1 MTQVASID
9 FDSSAGAVGGRSR
22 RATDA
27 IVSAASRWRVPA
39 LVVALWQGASSFGL
53 ISDTLLPAPTS
64 VLAAG
69 WRLTRSGELAA
80 NIEVS
85 FLRAIAGLDV

>member
-1 MTQVASID
+1 M
-9 FDSSAGAVGGRSR
+9 RLR
-22 RATDA
+22 RA
-27 IVSAASRWRVPA
+27 VAAFARGASKWLVPA

-69 WRLTRSGELAA
+69 WRLARSGELIA
-80 NIEVS
+80 NIEIS
-85 FLRAIAGLDV
+85 FLRAIAGLV